1 MDELAWLDRYL
12 REKPATVWDYKIEW
26 GWDRYRVAGKLYAA
40 ICLPGP
46 AYAKEYAGH
55 PLLTLKCDPA
65 ESELLR
71 AGCPDILPGFYT
83 DKRRWISTIRP
94 IRAELK
100 QLRDEGK
107 ITPSV
112 YRMYYRKAKG
122 GVYKSRRN
130 LRMHMV
136 NAGYLKEEE

>member
-26 GWDRYRVAGKLYAA
+26 GWGRYRVAGKLYAA

-83 DKRRWISTIRP
+83 DKRRWISIRLDGGVERNTI
-94 IRAELK
+94 
-100 QLRDEGK
+100 LRLCDSSYALVLAGL
-107 ITPSV
+107 S
-112 YRMYYRKAKG
+112 RKA
-122 GVYKSRRN
+122 RREV
-130 LRMHMV
+130 L
-136 NAGYLKEEE
+136 GEEA